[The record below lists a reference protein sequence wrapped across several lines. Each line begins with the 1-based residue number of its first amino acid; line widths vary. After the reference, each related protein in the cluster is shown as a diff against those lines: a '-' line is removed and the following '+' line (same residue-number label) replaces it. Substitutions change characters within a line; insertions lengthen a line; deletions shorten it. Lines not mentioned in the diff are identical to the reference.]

1 MSFEPRWMYSHW
13 STVVN
18 DVEKRQQG
26 QCCCHLL
33 REVLVVVLVTSSAFS
48 PAKFCV
54 FPYCLKE
61 AGFVGLHWWRWQD
74 YTNQRPRALSVSWS
88 PPTLVTETRATCPVL
103 SPGIWVQ
110 RFPQPVQ
117 WLVVI
122 FVAAPTCLTL
132 WRTPAGSARRTH
144 SNSAADPAA
153 RGGGPAG
160 CSSQY
165 CATSTTRACSHSTT
179 AEEEGEG
186 HNPLR

>member
-1 MSFEPRWMYSHW
+1 MLMYIHW

-61 AGFVGLHWWRWQD
+61 AGFVGLHWWWWQD
-74 YTNQRPRALSVSWS
+74 YTNQRPRALSLSWS
-88 PPTLVTETRATCPVL
+88 SPALRVCTETRATCPVL

-110 RFPQPVQ
+110 HFPQPVQ

-165 CATSTTRACSHSTT
+165 CATSTTRACSHSAT